1 MSHCVGLDYKNPYER
16 HGKKFFKPFRNSYYT
31 YADDTIWNELVKKNL
46 ARRSDIIFQNGE
58 TTFWLTR
65 DGLDAL
71 GKVIGVHIYDAE
83 I

>member
-1 MSHCVGLDYKNPYER
+1 MSHCVGLDYKKPYER
-16 HGKKFFKPFRNSYYT
+16 HGKKFYKPFRNSYFI

-65 DGLDAL
+65 NGLDVL
-71 GKVIGVHIYDAE
+71 GETIGVHIYD
-83 I
+83 